1 MAKKR
6 KRKAANRHRNPKQML
21 FRSRKAAVAFAK
33 RNGARKYS
41 VRKLKAGK

>member
-6 KRKAANRHRNPKQML
+6 KANRHRNPKQML
-21 FRSRKAAVAFAK
+21 FRTRKAAVAFAK

-41 VRKLKAGK
+41 VRKLKAGR